1 MKFEAQV
8 TSKVPAT
15 VSFHPTVTSQE
26 VVTVVA
32 LTPCKEEFP
41 STESVH

>member
-1 MKFEAQV
+1 VKFEAQV

-15 VSFHPTVTSQE
+15 VSFHPTVMSQE

-32 LTPCKEEFP
+32 FTFCKEEFP
-41 STESVH
+41 PTVRVH